1 VKTDE
6 QHEARR
12 LRSEEGRS
20 VKAIAQQ
27 LGVSTSSVSRWVRDI
42 PLTQEQLESLAASN
56 PAINRQVAGSAIWS
70 AMCRERRRAW
80 QEEGR
85 ARARAGDPLHRAGC
99 MLFWAEGT
107 KSRSNVIVTNS
118 DVSLLQHVRRFLV
131 ECYDIAP
138 DQFAFTCNVFLGNG
152 LELEEIEQRWLDAL
166 QLPRSSLRPSIVNR
180 PSSASRRRGR
190 VLVLGTGR
198 LALPS
203 VRVVQSIYG
212 AIQEYAGFER
222 PEWLG

>member
-1 VKTDE
+1 VKRDE
-6 QHEARR
+6 QYEARR
-12 LRSEEGRS
+12 LRADEGRS
-20 VKAIAQQ
+20 VKAIAAE

-42 PLTQEQLESLAASN
+42 PLTAEQQATLSASN
-56 PAINRQVAGSAIWS
+56 PAINRQLAGSAIWS
-70 AMCRERRRAW
+70 EMCRERRRAW

-85 ARARAGDPLHRAGC
+85 VSARAGDPLHRAGC

-107 KSRSNVIVTNS
+107 KSQSNVIVTNS

-131 ECYDIAP
+131 ECYDVDP
-138 DQFAFTCNVFLGNG
+138 VRFAFTCNVFLGNG
-152 LELEEIEQRWLDAL
+152 LELGEIERRWLDAL
-166 QLPRSSLRPSIVNR
+166 ELPRSTLRPSIVNR

-190 VLVLGTGR
+190 VLLLGTGR

-203 VRVVQSIYG
+203 VRIVQSIYG